1 MAKRNTETNEAYF
14 LKLVMYLILGLIW
27 VQIDGQN
34 LLPIGLVLG
43 LIFAQKDHFAID
55 RKIEYVVLLFATVI
69 SYVGPGLFLNLR
81 SLGL

>member
-1 MAKRNTETNEAYF
+1 MAKKEQESNEQYF
-14 LKLVMYLILGLIW
+14 LKIVMYLVLGLIW
-27 VQIDGQN
+27 VQLDGQN
-34 LLPIGLVLG
+34 ILPIGLVLG

-55 RKIEYVVLLFATVI
+55 RKIEYVVLLFAAVI